1 VEQHRG
7 TLILVLG
14 IVSLVACQ
22 ILGIVP
28 WILANGDLQKMAAGT
43 MDPEGE
49 GMTKAGKIC
58 GMIAVIIAILA
69 IIATIA
75 MFVLGVGFATMTA
88 PELQPQ

>member
-1 VEQHRG
+1 MEQHRG

-58 GMIAVIIAILA
+58 GMIAVILA
-69 IIATIA
+69 VIGIIASIA
-75 MFVLGVGFATMTA
+75 MVVLGVGFAATIPT
-88 PELQPQ
+88 EIQP

>member
-1 VEQHRG
+1 MEQHRG

-28 WILANGDLQKMAAGT
+28 WIMANGDLQKMAAGT

-58 GMIAVIIAILA
+58 GLIAVILAVIAIVG
-69 IIATIA
+69 TIA
-75 MFVLGVGFATMTA
+75 MFALGVGFAAMA